1 MRQFYLSDPELFNI
15 KIDPFDFKV
24 YEYFCRNYDLK
35 RLKAFVRMVDAA
47 DRLGTR
53 MDNIKASL
61 DRLSR
66 ITVNYK
72 PLITHKNF
80 TYFEMPRYKYFL
92 ESIKFRKNYT
102 RAGWS
107 KIKKNV
113 NTYKNGLYEA
123 LEGIT
128 GIGSKFNQSCFL
140 ARRSGQNRKI
150 FKYS

>member
-47 DRLGTR
+47 DRLGVKLDR
-53 MDNIKASL
+53 IKASL

-92 ESIKFRKNYT
+92 ETIQFRKNYSGK
-102 RAGWS
+102 GWN
-107 KIKKNV
+107 NV
-113 NTYKNGLYEA
+113 RRKVTKDLAGLYE
-123 LEGIT
+123 
-128 GIGSKFNQSCFL
+128 
-140 ARRSGQNRKI
+140 
-150 FKYS
+150 

>member
-53 MDNIKASL
+53 MDNIKTSL

-80 TYFEMPRYKYFL
+80 TYFEMPRYRHFL
-92 ESIKFRKNYT
+92 ENIQFKKNYSY
-102 RAGWS
+102 RGW
-107 KIKKNV
+107 KNTQRQAKTTLMGV
-113 NTYKNGLYEA
+113 YE
-123 LEGIT
+123 
-128 GIGSKFNQSCFL
+128 
-140 ARRSGQNRKI
+140 
-150 FKYS
+150 

>member
-47 DRLGTR
+47 DRLGVR
-53 MDNIKASL
+53 LDRIKESL

-66 ITVNYK
+66 INIDFK

-80 TYFEMPRYKYFL
+80 TYFDLPRYKHFL
-92 ESIKFRKNYT
+92 ESIQFRKNYSSK
-102 RAGWS
+102 GWRGTQ
-107 KIKKNV
+107 KQV
-113 NTYKNGLYEA
+113 NTTLNGVYE
-123 LEGIT
+123 
-128 GIGSKFNQSCFL
+128 
-140 ARRSGQNRKI
+140 
-150 FKYS
+150 